1 VAAEK
6 KWLVFY
12 TASRQERKS
21 ADILIAGGYEVFL
34 PTQIQ
39 VRQWS
44 DRKKKVE
51 VPLFNGYIFV
61 KETEKRITNI
71 LQTPGIV
78 RNIRHN
84 SKPAVLHEDEYQI
97 ILRFLKSGYFV
108 EADQQQEFEKGEKV
122 IIAEGQLKGL
132 EGIITGT
139 GAKKK
144 FRVLIHTLGVNLT
157 VTIDSLALSK
167 H

>member
-1 VAAEK
+1 MAAEK

-12 TASRQERKS
+12 TASRQEKKS
-21 ADILIAGGYEVFL
+21 ADILIADGYEVFL

-61 KETEKRITNI
+61 KDIEKKIVEI

-84 SKPAVLHEDEYQI
+84 NKPAVLHEEEYQT
-97 ILRFLKSGYFV
+97 ILRFLNSGYFV
-108 EADQQQEFEKGEKV
+108 EADHQEIFDKGEKV
-122 IIAEGQLKGL
+122 KITEGQLKGL

-139 GAKKK
+139 GSKKK
-144 FRVLIHTLGVNLT
+144 FRVLIHALGVNLT

>member
-1 VAAEK
+1 MAAEK

-12 TASRQERKS
+12 TASRQEKKS
-21 ADILIAGGYEVFL
+21 ADKLVADGYEVFL
-34 PTQIQ
+34 PTQVQ

-51 VPLFNGYIFV
+51 VPLFNGYLFV
-61 KETEKRITNI
+61 RETEQKIDLI
-71 LQTPGIV
+71 LKTPGIV

-84 SKPAVLHEDEYQI
+84 NKPAVLHEEEYQT
-97 ILRFLKSGYFV
+97 ILRFLNSGYFV
-108 EADQQQEFEKGEKV
+108 EADKQENFEKGEKV
-122 IIAEGQLKGL
+122 IITEGQLKGL

-139 GAKKK
+139 GSQKK
-144 FRVLIHTLGVNLT
+144 FRVLINTLGVNLT
-157 VTIDSLALSK
+157 VTINSLALSK